1 MYKEINFKMLNV
13 KSLRDSMTLLLN
25 SMVDAGRRS
34 MCDNFGSSKPS
45 WLSQTERFESFF
57 SQLSENKDACNN
69 FRKKFVIPLYSTN
82 SESFTRKIIGDND
95 VIQDDFIK
103 IKEDVDL
110 KLRRTPR
117 GLYLHSKEG
126 ESLKSLYL
134 PISEAYSN
142 AIDLSAKDKHRNIS
156 MPVKILLGLYSCL
169 FFALKEDDE
178 FLVEEESMIA
188 IKNNVEILNEF
199 LQDLDSKDENEDE
212 QDSGPMGMVKNMM
225 KGFNFDKIGEM
236 MKTVTG
242 DEKANK
248 EFNDVF
254 SKMSEGLQQGKAPL
268 DLMNQIIT
276 DAEKSLKEESTQE
289 EVSSIL
295 DEPKHEENNSVSEVL
310 EEPKHEEVADDLEAN
325 TQSNADQL
333 D

>member
-1 MYKEINFKMLNV
+1 MLSV
-13 KSLRDSMTLLLN
+13 KSLRDSMTLLLS
-25 SMVDAGRRS
+25 SMIDAGRRS

-69 FRKKFVIPLYSTN
+69 FRRKFVIPL
-82 SESFTRKIIGDND
+82 FTSHTDMFSRAIISDND

-103 IKEDVDL
+103 IKDDTDF

-117 GLYLHSKEG
+117 GLYMHNKDG

-134 PISEAYSN
+134 PISEAYTN
-142 AIDLSAKDKHRNIS
+142 AVDLSAKDKHRNIS

-178 FLVEEESMIA
+178 VLVEEESLTA
-188 IKNNVEILNEF
+188 VKRNVEILNEF
-199 LQDLDSKDENEDE
+199 LQSLDTKEEETEEDT
-212 QDSGPMGMVKNMM
+212 GPMGMVKNMM

-236 MKTVTG
+236 MKTVTA
-242 DEKANK
+242 DENANK
-248 EFNDVF
+248 EFNEVF
-254 SKMSEGLQQGKAPL
+254 SKMSQGLQSGKAPL

-276 DAEKSLKEESTQE
+276 DAEKSLKEESTEEEMKEIIGSSQE
-289 EVSSIL
+289 KATRQ
-295 DEPKHEENNSVSEVL
+295 DEIT
-310 EEPKHEEVADDLEAN
+310 EEPRQDEITEEPRQDEITEKDN
-325 TQSNADQL
+325 
-333 D
+333 

>member
-1 MYKEINFKMLNV
+1 MLSV
-13 KSLRDSMTLLLN
+13 KSLRDSMTLLLS
-25 SMVDAGRRS
+25 SMIDAGRRS

-69 FRKKFVIPLYSTN
+69 FRRKFVIPL
-82 SESFTRKIIGDND
+82 FTSHTDMFSRAIISDND

-103 IKEDVDL
+103 IKDDTDF

-117 GLYLHSKEG
+117 GLYMHNKDG

-134 PISEAYSN
+134 PISEAYTN
-142 AIDLSAKDKHRNIS
+142 AVDLSAKDKHRNIS

-178 FLVEEESMIA
+178 VLVEEESLTA
-188 IKNNVEILNEF
+188 VKRNVVILNEF
-199 LQDLDSKDENEDE
+199 LQSLDTKEEETEEDT
-212 QDSGPMGMVKNMM
+212 GPMGMVKNMM

-236 MKTVTG
+236 MKTVTA
-242 DEKANK
+242 DENANK
-248 EFNDVF
+248 EFNEVF
-254 SKMSEGLQQGKAPL
+254 SKMSQGLQSGKAPL

-276 DAEKSLKEESTQE
+276 DAEKSLKEESTE
-289 EVSSIL
+289 EEMKEIIGSSPEKATRQ
-295 DEPKHEENNSVSEVL
+295 DEIT
-310 EEPKHEEVADDLEAN
+310 EEPRQDEITEEPRQDEITEEPRQDEITEKDN
-325 TQSNADQL
+325 
-333 D
+333 

>member
-1 MYKEINFKMLNV
+1 MLSV
-13 KSLRDSMTLLLN
+13 KSLRDSMTLLLS
-25 SMVDAGRRS
+25 SMIDAGRRS

-69 FRKKFVIPLYSTN
+69 FRRKFVIPL
-82 SESFTRKIIGDND
+82 FTSHTDMFSRAIISNND

-103 IKEDVDL
+103 IKDDTDF

-117 GLYLHSKEG
+117 GLYMHNKDG

-134 PISEAYSN
+134 PISEAYTN
-142 AIDLSAKDKHRNIS
+142 AVDLSAKDKHRNIS

-178 FLVEEESMIA
+178 VLVEEESLTA
-188 IKNNVEILNEF
+188 VKRNVEILNEF
-199 LQDLDSKDENEDE
+199 LQSLDTKEEETEEDT
-212 QDSGPMGMVKNMM
+212 GPMGMVKNMM

-236 MKTVTG
+236 MKTVTA
-242 DEKANK
+242 DENANK
-248 EFNDVF
+248 EFNEVF
-254 SKMSEGLQQGKAPL
+254 SKMSQGLQSGKAPL

-276 DAEKSLKEESTQE
+276 DAEKSLKEESTE
-289 EVSSIL
+289 EEMKEIIGSSPEKATLQDKIT
-295 DEPKHEENNSVSEVL
+295 
-310 EEPKHEEVADDLEAN
+310 EEPRQSEITEEPRQDEITEKDN
-325 TQSNADQL
+325 
-333 D
+333 

>member
-1 MYKEINFKMLNV
+1 MLSV
-13 KSLRDSMTLLLN
+13 KSLRDSMTLLLS
-25 SMVDAGRRS
+25 SMIDAGRRS

-69 FRKKFVIPLYSTN
+69 FRRKFVIPL
-82 SESFTRKIIGDND
+82 FTSHTDMFSRAIISDND

-103 IKEDVDL
+103 IKDDTDF

-117 GLYLHSKEG
+117 GLYMHNKDG

-134 PISEAYSN
+134 PISEAYTN
-142 AIDLSAKDKHRNIS
+142 AVDLSAKDKHRNIS

-178 FLVEEESMIA
+178 VLVEEESLTA
-188 IKNNVEILNEF
+188 VKRNVEILNEF
-199 LQDLDSKDENEDE
+199 LQSLDTKEEETEEDT
-212 QDSGPMGMVKNMM
+212 GPMGMVKNMM

-236 MKTVTG
+236 MKTVTA
-242 DEKANK
+242 DENANK
-248 EFNDVF
+248 EFNEVF
-254 SKMSEGLQQGKAPL
+254 SKMSQGLQSGKAPL

-276 DAEKSLKEESTQE
+276 DAEKSLKEESTE
-289 EVSSIL
+289 EEMKEIIGSSPEKATL
-295 DEPKHEENNSVSEVL
+295 QDEIT
-310 EEPKHEEVADDLEAN
+310 EEPRQDEITEEPRQDEITEKDN
-325 TQSNADQL
+325 
-333 D
+333 

>member
-1 MYKEINFKMLNV
+1 
-13 KSLRDSMTLLLN
+13 MTLLLN

-69 FRKKFVIPLYSTN
+69 FRKKFVIPLFVSHTDMF
-82 SESFTRKIIGDND
+82 SRKIISDND

-103 IKEDVDL
+103 IKDDVDF

-117 GLYLHSKEG
+117 GLYLHSKDG
-126 ESLKSLYL
+126 DSLKSLYL
-134 PISEAYSN
+134 PISEAYTN
-142 AIDLSAKDKHRNIS
+142 AVDLSAKDKHRNIS

-178 FLVEEESMIA
+178 VLVEEESLSA
-188 IKNNVEILNEF
+188 IKRNVEILNEF
-199 LQDLDSKDENEDE
+199 LQSLDTKEEE
-212 QDSGPMGMVKNMM
+212 PEEESGPMGMVKNMM

-236 MKTVTG
+236 MKTVTA
-242 DEKANK
+242 DENANK
-248 EFNDVF
+248 EFNEVF
-254 SKMSEGLQQGKAPL
+254 SKMSQGLKSGKAPL

-276 DAEKSLKEESTQE
+276 DAGKSLKEESTEEAVKELVGLTQRTEETQE
-289 EVSSIL
+289 PL
-295 DEPKHEENNSVSEVL
+295 RD
-310 EEPKHEEVADDLEAN
+310 N
-325 TQSNADQL
+325 TTPRS
-333 D
+333 

>member
-1 MYKEINFKMLNV
+1 MLSV
-13 KSLRDSMTLLLN
+13 KSLRDSMTLLLS
-25 SMVDAGRRS
+25 SMIDAGRRS

-69 FRKKFVIPLYSTN
+69 FRRKFVIPL
-82 SESFTRKIIGDND
+82 FTSHTDMFSRAIISDND

-103 IKEDVDL
+103 IKDDADF

-117 GLYLHSKEG
+117 GLYLHNKDG

-134 PISEAYSN
+134 PISEAYTN
-142 AIDLSAKDKHRNIS
+142 AVDLSAKDRHRNIS

-178 FLVEEESMIA
+178 VLVEEESLTA
-188 IKNNVEILNEF
+188 VKRNVEILNEF
-199 LQDLDSKDENEDE
+199 LQSLDTKEEETEEDT
-212 QDSGPMGMVKNMM
+212 GPMGMVKNMM

-236 MKTVTG
+236 MKTVTA
-242 DEKANK
+242 DENANK
-248 EFNDVF
+248 EFNEVF
-254 SKMSEGLQQGKAPL
+254 SKMSQGLQSGKAPL

-276 DAEKSLKEESTQE
+276 DAEKSLKEESTE
-289 EVSSIL
+289 EEMKEIIGSSPEKATL
-295 DEPKHEENNSVSEVL
+295 QDEIPEAEVL
-310 EEPKHEEVADDLEAN
+310 QDKIPEAEVLQDKIPEEEDN
-325 TQSNADQL
+325 
-333 D
+333 

>member
-1 MYKEINFKMLNV
+1 MFLNPNNKGIKKNKLKMLSV

-25 SMVDAGRRS
+25 SMIDAGRRS

-69 FRKKFVIPLYSTN
+69 FRKKFVIPLYTAH
-82 SESFTRKIIGDND
+82 SESFVNTIISDSD

-103 IKEDVDL
+103 IKDDVDF

-134 PISEAYSN
+134 PISEAYTN
-142 AIDLSAKDKHRNIS
+142 AVDLSAKDKHRNIS

-178 FLVEEESMIA
+178 VLVEEESMTA
-188 IKNNVEILNEF
+188 IKKNVEILNEF
-199 LQDLDSKDENEDE
+199 LQGLDSKDEEVDE
-212 QDSGPMGMVKNMM
+212 DSGPMGMVKNMM

-236 MKTVTG
+236 MKTVTA

-254 SKMSEGLQQGKAPL
+254 SKMTQGLQSGKPPL
-268 DLMNQIIT
+268 DVMNQIISE
-276 DAEKSLKEESTQE
+276 AEKSLKEESTEE
-289 EVSSIL
+289 EVKGIVQP
-295 DEPKHEENNSVSEVL
+295 EAERVETPEAEKV
-310 EEPKHEEVADDLEAN
+310 EEVPEAEK
-325 TQSNADQL
+325 L

>member
-1 MYKEINFKMLNV
+1 MLSV
-13 KSLRDSMTLLLN
+13 KSLRDSMTLLLS
-25 SMVDAGRRS
+25 SMIDAGRRS

-69 FRKKFVIPLYSTN
+69 FRRKFVIPL
-82 SESFTRKIIGDND
+82 FTSHTDMFSRAIISDND

-103 IKEDVDL
+103 IKDDTDF

-117 GLYLHSKEG
+117 GLYMHNKDG

-134 PISEAYSN
+134 PISEAYTN
-142 AIDLSAKDKHRNIS
+142 AVDLSAKDKHRNIS

-178 FLVEEESMIA
+178 VLVEEESLTA
-188 IKNNVEILNEF
+188 VKRNVEILNEF
-199 LQDLDSKDENEDE
+199 LQSLDTKEEETEEDT
-212 QDSGPMGMVKNMM
+212 GPMGMVKNMM

-236 MKTVTG
+236 MKTVTA
-242 DEKANK
+242 DENANK
-248 EFNDVF
+248 EFNEVF
-254 SKMSEGLQQGKAPL
+254 SKMSQGLQSGKAPL

-276 DAEKSLKEESTQE
+276 DAEKSLKEESTE
-289 EVSSIL
+289 EEMKEIIGSSPEKAALQDKIP
-295 DEPKHEENNSVSEVL
+295 EAEVL
-310 EEPKHEEVADDLEAN
+310 QDKIPEAEVLRDEIPEDN
-325 TQSNADQL
+325 
-333 D
+333 

>member
-1 MYKEINFKMLNV
+1 MLSV
-13 KSLRDSMTLLLN
+13 KSLRDSMTLLLS
-25 SMVDAGRRS
+25 SMIDAGRRS

-69 FRKKFVIPLYSTN
+69 FRRKFVIPL
-82 SESFTRKIIGDND
+82 FTSHTDMFSRAIISDND

-103 IKEDVDL
+103 IKDDTDF

-117 GLYLHSKEG
+117 GLYMHNKDG

-134 PISEAYSN
+134 PISEAYTN
-142 AIDLSAKDKHRNIS
+142 AVDLSAKDKHRNIS

-178 FLVEEESMIA
+178 VLVEEESLTA
-188 IKNNVEILNEF
+188 VKRNVEILNEF
-199 LQDLDSKDENEDE
+199 LQSLDTKEEETEEDT
-212 QDSGPMGMVKNMM
+212 GPMGMVKNMM

-236 MKTVTG
+236 MKTVTA
-242 DEKANK
+242 DENANK
-248 EFNDVF
+248 EFNEVF
-254 SKMSEGLQQGKAPL
+254 SKMSQGLQSGKAPL

-276 DAEKSLKEESTQE
+276 DAEKSLKEESTE
-289 EVSSIL
+289 EEMKEIIGSSPEKATIQ
-295 DEPKHEENNSVSEVL
+295 DKIPEAEVL
-310 EEPKHEEVADDLEAN
+310 QDKIPEAEVLQDKFPEEDN
-325 TQSNADQL
+325 
-333 D
+333 